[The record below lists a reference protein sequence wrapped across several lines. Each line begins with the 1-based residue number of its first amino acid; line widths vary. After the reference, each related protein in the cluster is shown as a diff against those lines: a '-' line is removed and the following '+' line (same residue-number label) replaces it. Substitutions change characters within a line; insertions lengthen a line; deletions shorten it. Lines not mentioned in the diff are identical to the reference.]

1 MSDQGDVAILGAGP
15 YGLSL
20 AAHLRASGVPVRH
33 FGMPMELWQSAM
45 PQGMFLKSQGFA
57 SNLSSPD
64 GEHTLEAFCAAT
76 GRAYASYGLPVPLD
90 TFVAYGKWFQ
100 RELVPDVEETM
111 VADVAP
117 ADGYFDLTLADGRR
131 TQARTVA
138 VAVGVQHFASVP
150 EQLTGLPPSVC
161 THSSA
166 HTDLASFRDRKVVVL
181 GAGQSALESGAL
193 LSESGAN
200 VHLVAREPKVVWNGP
215 PLPPD
220 RPWWRRM
227 REPEAGLGSGWSTWF
242 YSGYP
247 ELFRH
252 LPQGTRIVR
261 ARTALGPAGA
271 RMAADPGG
279 TPISD
284 SPRPHPRV
292 GEGRGRRCRARTRRS
307 RRCHPRADGRPRDRG
322 NRIPQRC
329 GEIGL
334 HRGSTA
340 LRVEGGGRH
349 AGSGSP
355 LPVVSSRSLLRGAG
369 RGPDVRTGDALRV
382 RHGSRRQHGI
392 GSPGEPGKAPTARRG
407 GVDLMTTQ
415 DYAPLHD
422 HVATHPPGFP
432 APPTSPTSSCP
443 GPGRGTVAGPRRGR
457 MPSDVVLALL
467 DAAALAA
474 AVRVTGVVTLP
485 ATVYAL
491 GVLVVVRQPRRRICQ
506 RTSDQVGRILTAA
519 AAPLIVVLPWL
530 TAVRAWHLALC
541 SAALVIAVR
550 VLSNGVLRAVHRRG
564 KLTETTLVVGAGETG
579 VLVAE
584 LATRHS
590 ELGLRPVGFL
600 DSCPPPQDLPLPVL
614 GPTSELP
621 GMIRRSGARRVIVCF
636 AVDADGDLVPA
647 LRESQRLGVD
657 ICLVPRL
664 SDIGSSVP
672 PTYLDDLFGVPL
684 IPLRASRRGAW
695 AGGRSGPSTRW
706 DRPSCSASSRPCF

>member
-1 MSDQGDVAILGAGP
+1 
-15 YGLSL
+15 
-20 AAHLRASGVPVRH
+20 
-33 FGMPMELWQSAM
+33 MELWQSAM

-200 VHLVAREPKVVWNGP
+200 VHLVAREPKVEWNGP

-271 RMAADPGG
+271 GRLRTRVEHQFPILQGHTLGWAKAEGDGVVLGLEGPGG
-279 TPISD
+279 ATRELTADHVIAATGYRSD
-284 SPRPHPRV
+284 V
-292 GEGRGRRCRARTRRS
+292 GRLGFIGDRLRS
-307 RRCHPRADGRPRDRG
+307 
-322 NRIPQRC
+322 
-329 GEIGL
+329 EL
-334 HRGSTA
+334 K
-340 LRVEGGGRH
+340 VV
-349 AGSGSP
+349 AGT
-355 LPVVSSRSLLRGAG
+355 PVV
-369 RGPDVRTGDALRV
+369 D
-382 RHGSRRQHGI
+382 RHYQ
-392 GSPGEPGKAPTARRG
+392 
-407 GVDLMTTQ
+407 
-415 DYAPLHD
+415 
-422 HVATHPPGFP
+422 
-432 APPTSPTSSCP
+432 
-443 GPGRGTVAGPRRGR
+443 
-457 MPSDVVLALL
+457 
-467 DAAALAA
+467 
-474 AVRVTGVVTLP
+474 
-485 ATVYAL
+485 
-491 GVLVVVRQPRRRICQ
+491 
-506 RTSDQVGRILTAA
+506 
-519 AAPLIVVLPWL
+519 
-530 TAVRAWHLALC
+530 
-541 SAALVIAVR
+541 
-550 VLSNGVLRAVHRRG
+550 
-564 KLTETTLVVGAGETG
+564 
-579 VLVAE
+579 
-584 LATRHS
+584 
-590 ELGLRPVGFL
+590 
-600 DSCPPPQDLPLPVL
+600 
-614 GPTSELP
+614 
-621 GMIRRSGARRVIVCF
+621 
-636 AVDADGDLVPA
+636 
-647 LRESQRLGVD
+647 
-657 ICLVPRL
+657 
-664 SDIGSSVP
+664 SSVP
-672 PTYLDDLFGVPL
+672 GLYFVGPVVAPTFGPVM
-684 IPLRASRRGAW
+684 RFVFGTAHAASTVSDHLASPERRRRLVAVG
-695 AGGRSGPSTRW
+695 ST
-706 DRPSCSASSRPCF
+706 